1 LGNRTKPLHIAP
13 RNSERNAAAPAKVR
27 PIRPTKQGPRCEVRR
42 TGTVPNARTDGAL
55 HAALERTERRAVEKV
70 LAQTN
75 GNVAQAAARL
85 GILRTSLY
93 RIMKRCGIANPSS
106 ARD

>member
-1 LGNRTKPLHIAP
+1 
-13 RNSERNAAAPAKVR
+13 
-27 PIRPTKQGPRCEVRR
+27 
-42 TGTVPNARTDGAL
+42 
-55 HAALERTERRAVEKV
+55 LERTERRAVEKV

-93 RIMKRCGIANPSS
+93 RIMKRCGIATPSR
-106 ARD
+106 AAN

>member
-1 LGNRTKPLHIAP
+1 
-13 RNSERNAAAPAKVR
+13 
-27 PIRPTKQGPRCEVRR
+27 
-42 TGTVPNARTDGAL
+42 
-55 HAALERTERRAVEKV
+55 LERTERQAVEKM

-93 RIMKRCGIANPSS
+93 RIMKRCGIATPSR
-106 ARD
+106 AGN